1 MLSLVLRRAV
11 LRRAGL
17 SVAAALGL
25 MVSLAGGL
33 EARGLGEAGE
43 LEAARANARAGG
55 PTSERDKDLLTRYG
69 CLSGTNSSFCRR
81 LEGKP
86 DSRPTAVRSRAYKI
100 KSKRNRN

>member
-1 MLSLVLRRAV
+1 MLRRAV
-11 LRRAGL
+11 LSA
-17 SVAAALGL
+17 SAALGL

-81 LEGKP
+81 LEGRAPVAKP
-86 DSRPTAVRSRAYKI
+86 RRQSS
-100 KSKRNRN
+100 KSKRTSR